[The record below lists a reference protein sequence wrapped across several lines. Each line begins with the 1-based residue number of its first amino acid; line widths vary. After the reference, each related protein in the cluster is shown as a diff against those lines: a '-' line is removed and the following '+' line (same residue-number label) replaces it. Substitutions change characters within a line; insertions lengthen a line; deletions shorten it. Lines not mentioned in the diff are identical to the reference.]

1 MAIQFTTTE
10 HGNFSLIEFI
20 IDGGVCEPSDLTDL
34 TPPDVDGTKGVII
47 SGRGPVWL
55 YAALAH
61 HYHTTQWV
69 ATFDPRLGG
78 AVVTSRH
85 SRTAPPVGSVVELPK
100 KVPE

>member
-1 MAIQFTTTE
+1 MITFNATP
-10 HGNFSLIEFI
+10 IEGATLLEFE
-20 IDGGVCEPSDLTDL
+20 IDGGVCEPADIANLN
-34 TPPDVDGTKGVII
+34 PPDVDGTKGVII

-69 ATFDPRLGG
+69 GTFDPRLGG

-85 SRTAPPVGSVVELPK
+85 SRTAPPVGTVVEIPK
-100 KVPE
+100 AVPA

>member
-1 MAIQFTTTE
+1 MIKFGLSIEMQEFTIVDFAIE
-10 HGNFSLIEFI
+10 
-20 IDGGVCEPSDLTDL
+20 GGVCEPADLASI
-34 TPPDVDGTKGVII
+34 TPPDVDGTKGVVI

-61 HYHTTQWV
+61 HYHVTAWV

-85 SRTAPPVGSVVELPK
+85 SPSAPAVGSVITLPK
-100 KVPE
+100 AEAA

>member
-1 MAIQFTTTE
+1 MIKFGLSIEMEEFTMVD
-10 HGNFSLIEFI
+10 FS
-20 IDGGVCEPSDLTDL
+20 IDGGVCEPADLQTIS
-34 TPPDVDGTKGVII
+34 PPDVDGTKGVVI

-61 HYHTTQWV
+61 HYHVSAWV

-85 SRTAPPVGSVVELPK
+85 SPSAPAVGTVVTLPK
-100 KVPE
+100 AEAA